1 MLTTTS
7 VYMNHNHQFNII
19 ACEQQHNNSNNPYNQ
34 RYKTE
39 LELSCED
46 NLITLIQT
54 NSYTLT
60 RPEVPSP
67 WPINV
72 PRDTC
77 NRNSEST
84 RSASLAAQLVPTT
97 NKVVLVLILTHITK
111 MAAKRHALNHIT
123 QKF

>member
-1 MLTTTS
+1 MKSKLKHVSSTPTS
-7 VYMNHNHQFNII
+7 HTILITN
-19 ACEQQHNNSNNPYNQ
+19 C
-34 RYKTE
+34 YKTE
-39 LELSCED
+39 LGLSCED
-46 NLITLIQT
+46 NLITLTQT

-72 PRDTC
+72 PRETC

-84 RSASLAAQLVPTT
+84 RFVSLAAQLVPTT

-111 MAAKRHALNHIT
+111 MAA
-123 QKF
+123 